1 MKQFKKA
8 RVQYM
13 AMDEAIKQEYKFSI
27 GDLVEDVD
35 AGAIENIGVVLDSL
49 LDMHII
55 EVIIT
60 QSHVVLL

>member
-1 MKQFKKA
+1 
-8 RVQYM
+8 M